1 MADPM
6 KIRATLQ
13 GDVADVRVLM
23 AHPMETGQR
32 KDAAG
37 KLVPLHFIQTITAQ
51 LNGKTVFSADVS
63 QAVSRNPV
71 FAFKVKGAKAGD
83 KLSHHLAGQQGRQAH
98 RRGGDR
104 APDPDFEA
112 RGRRAPFDQWR
123 RER

>member
-1 MADPM
+1 MAEPM

-83 KLSHHLAGQQGRQAH
+83 RLSITWQDNQGDKRTDEIVIRAGS
-98 RRGGDR
+98 
-104 APDPDFEA
+104 
-112 RGRRAPFDQWR
+112 
-123 RER
+123 

>member
-37 KLVPLHFIQTITAQ
+37 KIVPLHFIQTITAQ
-51 LNGKTVFSADVS
+51 LNGKTVFNADVS

-71 FAFKVKGAKAGD
+71 FAFKVKGAKVGD
-83 KLSHHLAGQQGRQAH
+83 KLSITWQDNAGDKRT
-98 RRGGDR
+98 DEVVIR
-104 APDPDFEA
+104 A
-112 RGRRAPFDQWR
+112 GS
-123 RER
+123 

>member
-32 KDAAG
+32 KDASG
-37 KLVPLHFIQTITAQ
+37 NVVPVHFIQTITAQ
-51 LNGKTVFSADVS
+51 LNGKTVFAADVS

-71 FAFKVKGAKAGD
+71 FAFKVKGAKAAD
-83 KLSHHLAGQQGRQAH
+83 KLVISWTDNKGEKRTDEAAIGAG
-98 RRGGDR
+98 
-104 APDPDFEA
+104 
-112 RGRRAPFDQWR
+112 
-123 RER
+123 